1 MYRPLAVLPAM
12 LVATAVAHAQPLMAP
27 IPDSNE
33 FQPELLNGK
42 PANPKLWPVSLQFQ
56 SPGGFCTSTIIGEK
70 VVLTAGHC
78 VANQQKARVFYDN
91 KLTSVT
97 CHHHPQYKGDACLTA
112 SSVADIKGCTADVAL
127 CVADTPFASTVAG
140 QLTKFE
146 TINADPALLKKDG
159 PISLLGYGCTQP
171 GGGVSSILRVGGATI
186 TSLSVPGA
194 SSNPANTMQ
203 EYIIA
208 QGGAALCQGDSGG
221 AAFNTE
227 DATRK
232 VVGVNSRGNIQTV
245 SFLTAT
251 SDPHIQDF
259 FKQFSGPPRN
269 LEICGVTA
277 GAKNCR

>member
-1 MYRPLAVLPAM
+1 MYRISVIFPAM
-12 LVATAVAHAQPLMAP
+12 LIAGFAHAQPLMAP

-56 SPGGFCTSTIIGEK
+56 SAGGSCTSTIIGEK
-70 VVLTAGHC
+70 VVVTAGHC
-78 VANQQKARVFYDN
+78 VANNQKARVFYDN

-97 CHHHPQYKGDACLTA
+97 CHHHPQYKGDACVTA
-112 SSVADIKGCTADVAL
+112 SSVTDIKGCTADVAL
-127 CVADTPFASTVAG
+127 CVADTPFGSAEAG
-140 QLTKFE
+140 QLATFE

-159 PISLLGYGCTQP
+159 PITLLGYGCTQA
-171 GGGVSSILRVGGATI
+171 GGAVSSVLRIGSAAI
-186 TSLSVPGA
+186 TSLPVPGA
-194 SSNPANTMQ
+194 SSNPLQTLQ

-208 QGGAALCQGDSGG
+208 QGGSALCQGDSGG
-221 AAFNTE
+221 AAFSTE
-227 DATRK
+227 DPTRK
-232 VVGVNSRGNIQTV
+232 VVAVNSRGNVQTV
-245 SFLTAT
+245 SYLTAT
-251 SDPHIQDF
+251 SDAHIQDF